1 MADLTALQPSV
12 MHVSMVLLQ
21 QPVLSSCDLACIS
34 MCKSIDSGW
43 LVFKMTM
50 LRLVQKLV
58 TNVEVYV
65 GMTVSQ
71 CMLAVHD

>member
-1 MADLTALQPSV
+1 
-12 MHVSMVLLQ
+12 
-21 QPVLSSCDLACIS
+21 